1 MFSHSIDHH
10 ARSSEGSPHCEA
22 CYHRKKT
29 FDDPM
34 LGLGGTFP
42 KKFKPIL
49 IRQLAEKDLLTTKT
63 VITATKKYWIVQCFA
78 RWDPSLG

>member
-1 MFSHSIDHH
+1 
-10 ARSSEGSPHCEA
+10 
-22 CYHRKKT
+22 
-29 FDDPM
+29 M